1 MAPRRGGSGHS
12 SSSVGSGIQSCKDHD
27 AFSTTPSIVIM
38 AFVAFYFLVFLGLT
52 WNVFRRKRDSPVG
65 WVPLALSI
73 VFMFMYGP
81 FRFKHFACAN
91 FFLI

>member
-1 MAPRRGGSGHS
+1 
-12 SSSVGSGIQSCKDHD
+12 
-27 AFSTTPSIVIM
+27 M

-81 FRFKHFACAN
+81 FHFKHFACAN